1 MILKDISKAAFQP
14 AQIQPRVGAALR
26 ASAPAWPSVRGRTGA
41 VDVTSTDVSAAA
53 SSGMTIA
60 VLLPC
65 YNEEASI
72 AAVVE
77 GFRQALPQATIYVYD
92 NNSTDRTA
100 AVAAAAGAVVR
111 REPFQGKGYVVRR
124 MFADIEADIYLLADG
139 DLTYDASAA
148 GLLVAKL
155 ITENVDMV
163 VGSRIGPDGAF
174 PRGHRFGNRFFNL
187 VVSRLFG
194 NGLTD
199 ILSGYRVVSRRF
211 AKSFPAASTGFEI
224 ETELSVHAL
233 DLRLATA
240 EVPLSYGRRIENSA
254 SKLRTFHD
262 GFRILFMILRMY
274 RTLRPFQFFGVIF
287 LALAAASLALM
298 VPVLITYL
306 ETGLVPRLPTAILA
320 AVMMQLGFLS
330 LTCGFIIDAIST
342 TRREIKRMRYLEL
355 PSPAAR

>member
-1 MILKDISKAAFQP
+1 MADGKS
-14 AQIQPRVGAALR
+14 
-26 ASAPAWPSVRGRTGA
+26 
-41 VDVTSTDVSAAA
+41 
-53 SSGMTIA
+53 IA

-65 YNEEASI
+65 YNEQASI
-72 AAVVE
+72 AAVIE
-77 GFRQALPQATIYVYD
+77 SFRRALPGAAIYVYD

-100 AVAAAAGAVVR
+100 AIAMAAGAVVR

-124 MFADIEADIYLLADG
+124 MFADIEADIYVLADG

-148 GLLVAKL
+148 GRLVEAL
-155 ITENVDMV
+155 VRENVDMV
-163 VGSRIGPDGAF
+163 VGSRVGPDGAF

-187 VVSRLFG
+187 VVARLFG

-233 DLRLATA
+233 DLKLATT
-240 EVPLSYGRRIENSA
+240 EVPLPYGKRVENSV
-254 SKLRTFHD
+254 SKLRTFRD

-274 RTLRPFQFFGVIF
+274 RTLRPFQFFGVIS
-287 LALAAASLALM
+287 LALAVAALVLIA
-298 VPVLITYL
+298 PVLLTYL

-320 AVMMQLGFLS
+320 AVMMQLAFLS
-330 LTCGFIIDAIST
+330 LTCGFVIDAIST
-342 TRREIKRMRYLEL
+342 TRREIKRMRYLDL
-355 PSPAAR
+355 PAPAAR